1 MSAEMTQRGTGGG
14 TQHGRM
20 PYRDLRQE
28 ESINPGVRRRQRLAS
43 WKTVPESL
51 NFTVEENEV
60 WRTKQAQLQY
70 TNRNRW
76 WTSST
81 STTFKRW
88 VLTMVVGV
96 LTGVV
101 GIFITYFTQYFTR
114 VKFAAV
120 RDVMDREA
128 AGELARGAAFF
139 AYLGFNV
146 FFVCVAT
153 LMVWIEPVSAGS
165 GIPEVKCY
173 LNGINIPR
181 IVRFRTLACKALGVL
196 FSVAG
201 ALPVGKEGPMIHSG
215 SVIAAALAQGTR
227 STSAFG
233 TDWRVL
239 EFRTDPEK
247 RDFVACGA
255 AAGVATAFG
264 APIGGVLFALE
275 EGASFWSTALTWR
288 CFFCGM
294 ITIYT
299 LYVVRNTENLWG
311 SADSTKMFSFGEF
324 TSFRDGMANFSVWE
338 LLLFIVLG
346 ALGGLTGA
354 LFNGMNRRL
363 TQWRMRRVTSKAHRA
378 LEAVGVCV
386 VCSCVMYAI
395 PAMWGVCTP
404 KPLVQV
410 TWTQF
415 EKDMVEELVPFGC
428 PDDEYNEVASL
439 FFTDS
444 DTAIKQLFHF
454 RESGVFNQD
463 VETFSSL
470 AVATFYVPY
479 FLLACLTYGIAVPS
493 GLFVPSLLSG
503 AALGRLVGHLLH
515 RLDAQSGTF
524 ADAGT
529 YALVGAAAGLG
540 GMARMTISLT
550 VILLEA
556 TGNVANLLPL
566 MLALM
571 AARWVGNV
579 FNHGLYDVH
588 IRLKRLPYLEED
600 APRVAL
606 ERSASAAQCMSRDV
620 LTFPPLATVGD
631 VYDTLANC
639 KHACFP
645 VVARDDGRLAG
656 TIMRHTLC
664 MLMKHRAFAAP
675 GEDPKDRD
683 DLRTRALSPLLS
695 SALFERAYP
704 KFPEVDELELSDAD
718 RGCWLDLRP
727 YADTAPFSVQ
737 DCCSVQRAY
746 RLFRTLGLRHLCVV
760 DARNRLRGIIT
771 RKDLDEPTLDEK
783 LSWVNDD
790 ADALE
795 SFSVEAHPS
804 TMARFAI

>member
-1 MSAEMTQRGTGGG
+1 MSATVSQRGKG

-20 PYRDLRQE
+20 PYRDLREE
-28 ESINPGVRRRQRLAS
+28 ESMNPGAARRQRLAS

-51 NFTVEENEV
+51 NFQVEENEV

-76 WTSST
+76 WTSNT

-88 VLTMVVGV
+88 LLTTVVGV
-96 LTGVV
+96 LTGLT
-101 GIFITYFTQYFTR
+101 GIFITYFTQYLTR
-114 VKFAAV
+114 AKFGAV
-120 RDVMDREA
+120 RRVMEREA
-128 AGELARGAAFF
+128 GGELAGGASFF
-139 AYLGFNV
+139 AYLGFNLL
-146 FFVCVAT
+146 FVSIAT
-153 LMVWIEPVSAGS
+153 FMVWVEPVSAGS

-227 STSAFG
+227 GGFFG
-233 TDWRVL
+233 QDWRVL
-239 EFRTDPEK
+239 EFRTDSEK

-275 EGASFWSTALTWR
+275 EGASFWCTALTWR

-324 TSFRDGMANFSVWE
+324 TSFQDGQANFSVWE

-363 TQWRMRRVTSKAHRA
+363 TVWRMRRVTTKAARA
-378 LEAVGVCV
+378 SEALAVCL
-386 VCSCVMYAI
+386 VCSVVMYAI
-395 PAMWGVCTP
+395 PCLWRVCTP

-428 PDDEYNEVASL
+428 PEDSYNEVASI

-470 AVATFYVPY
+470 AIATFYVPY

-524 ADAGT
+524 ADSGT
-529 YALVGAAAGLG
+529 YALVGAAAALG

-556 TGNVANLLPL
+556 TGNVSNLLPL

-579 FNHGLYDVH
+579 FNEGLYDIH
-588 IRLKRLPYLEED
+588 IHLKRLPYLEED
-600 APRVAL
+600 VPHVAA
-606 ERSASAAQCMSRDV
+606 ERSASAEQVMCADV
-620 LTFPPLATVGD
+620 VTFAPLATVGD
-631 VYDTLANC
+631 AYDVLSSC

-645 VVARDDGRLAG
+645 VVSKDDGRLAG
-656 TIMRHTLC
+656 TIMRHTIC
-664 MLMKHRAFAAP
+664 MLIQHRAFGAP
-675 GEDPKDRD
+675 GEDPTSRP
-683 DLRTRALSPLLS
+683 DLATRAIGPLLA

-704 KFPEVDELELSDAD
+704 KFPEVHELRVSDAD
-718 RGCWLDLRP
+718 RTCWLDLRP
-727 YADTAPFSVQ
+727 YADTAPLTVV
-737 DCCSVQRAY
+737 DCCSIQRAY
-746 RLFRTLGLRHLCVV
+746 RLFRTLGLRHLPVV
-760 DARNRLRGIIT
+760 DGHFRLKGIIT
-771 RKDLDEPTLDEK
+771 RKDLDEVTLDEK
-783 LSWVNDD
+783 LSWVNDESD
-790 ADALE
+790 NLE

-804 TMARFAI
+804 TMARFSL

>member
-1 MSAEMTQRGTGGG
+1 
-14 TQHGRM
+14 
-20 PYRDLRQE
+20 
-28 ESINPGVRRRQRLAS
+28 PGVRRRQRLAS

-128 AGELARGAAFF
+128 AGDLARGAAFF

-363 TQWRMRRVTSKAHRA
+363 TQWRMRRVTSKFHRA

-515 RLDAQSGTF
+515 RL
-524 ADAGT
+524 
-529 YALVGAAAGLG
+529 
-540 GMARMTISLT
+540 
-550 VILLEA
+550 
-556 TGNVANLLPL
+556 
-566 MLALM
+566 
-571 AARWVGNV
+571 
-579 FNHGLYDVH
+579 
-588 IRLKRLPYLEED
+588 
-600 APRVAL
+600 
-606 ERSASAAQCMSRDV
+606 
-620 LTFPPLATVGD
+620 
-631 VYDTLANC
+631 
-639 KHACFP
+639 
-645 VVARDDGRLAG
+645 
-656 TIMRHTLC
+656 
-664 MLMKHRAFAAP
+664 
-675 GEDPKDRD
+675 
-683 DLRTRALSPLLS
+683 
-695 SALFERAYP
+695 
-704 KFPEVDELELSDAD
+704 
-718 RGCWLDLRP
+718 
-727 YADTAPFSVQ
+727 
-737 DCCSVQRAY
+737 
-746 RLFRTLGLRHLCVV
+746 
-760 DARNRLRGIIT
+760 
-771 RKDLDEPTLDEK
+771 
-783 LSWVNDD
+783 
-790 ADALE
+790 
-795 SFSVEAHPS
+795 
-804 TMARFAI
+804 